1 MLRRFLD
8 WNKWVSAKFDSLLPV
23 RLRLDGNRTFKQDV
37 LPNAVRYGDS
47 VYDLG
52 GGSQPWLSP
61 SAKNDLSAR
70 VVGLDIDGAELA
82 AAEPG
87 AYDEV
92 IVHDLCAFKG
102 HADAD
107 VVICQATLE
116 HVPDTTGALK
126 AIATILRPGG
136 RAFIFAPCRNA
147 AFARLNLILPERVK
161 RRLLFSLFPEKAEG
175 HDGFKAYYN
184 QCTPSQI
191 TTLARQFGLEVEQ
204 RRLFWTSSYFRIFF
218 PAFVLWR
225 LIQFISR
232 LALGDDAAETFIF
245 VLRKPPGTA

>member
-1 MLRRFLD
+1 MLRRVLN
-8 WNKWVSAKFDSLLPV
+8 WNKWVSAKFDSLLPA

-61 SAKNDLSAR
+61 REKNTLSAR

-82 AAEPG
+82 AADPG

-92 IVHDLCAFKG
+92 IVHDLCTFKG

-116 HVPDTTGALK
+116 HVPDTRGALK

-136 RAFIFAPCRNA
+136 RAYIFAPSRNA
-147 AFARLNLILPERVK
+147 VFARLNLILPEGLK
-161 RRLLFSLFPEKAEG
+161 RRILYAVFPEKAEG

-184 QCTPSQI
+184 HCTPSQI
-191 TTLARQFGLEVEQ
+191 TALARQVGLDVEQ

-218 PAFVLWR
+218 PVFILWR
-225 LIQFISR
+225 FSQLI
-232 LALGDDAAETFIF
+232 LWLVLGEDAAETFIF
-245 VLRKPPGTA
+245 VLRKPPGTL